1 MTSSCSSPAFR
12 LILISTTLTMMG
24 KLLNIVMLMAML
36 AMVMAQ
42 DKTVAPAG
50 AASAATEAPT
60 TAASSAS
67 MASLMVAVFSG
78 AVAMLMK

>member
-1 MTSSCSSPAFR
+1 MPSSCSSPAFC

-24 KLLNIVMLMAML
+24 KLLNLVMLMAML

-42 DKTVAPAG
+42 DKTTVAP
-50 AASAATEAPT
+50 AASAATGAPT

-67 MASLMVAVFSG
+67 MANLMVAVFSG